1 MLNHTDS
8 PTPGYFLCYYIPSR
22 KDVTVLSDLLINFKN
37 NEPAEIIN
45 ELCEW
50 ACLELLKANIN
61 IDIIVR
67 ALGSK
72 ETEPQ
77 EGTALDQLGNK
88 LAEYL
93 NASYQPKLL
102 KKRRFTY
109 PMKRLESEERKA
121 AIDNTYYFDGDEN
134 ISDMN
139 SILIIDDIYT
149 SGATI
154 NEIIRSIRV
163 EYPKLSICFF
173 SLGKTDFQSDK
184 NRKIVM
190 PYYIAERNIDKL
202 EDVKAE
208 YVYL

>member
-1 MLNHTDS
+1 MLKHTS
-8 PTPGYFLCYYIPSR
+8 SLTQGYFLCYYIPSK
-22 KDVTVLSDLLINFKN
+22 KDATVLSDLLINFKN
-37 NEPAEIIN
+37 NAPTNIVN

-50 ACLELLKANIN
+50 ACTELLQAGIK
-61 IDIIVR
+61 IDLIVR

-72 ETEPQ
+72 ETEPL
-77 EGTALDQLGNK
+77 EGKALDQLGNK

-93 NASYQPKLL
+93 NACYKPELL

-109 PMKRLESEERKA
+109 PMKRLELEERKA
-121 AIDNTYYFDGDEN
+121 AINNAYYFDGKD
-134 ISDMN
+134 ISGTN
-139 SILIIDDIYT
+139 TILIIDDIYT

-154 NEIIRSIRV
+154 NEIIRSVKV

-173 SLGKTDFQSDK
+173 TLGKTDFQSDK
-184 NRKIVM
+184 NKEIVM

-202 EDVKAE
+202 EEAKAE